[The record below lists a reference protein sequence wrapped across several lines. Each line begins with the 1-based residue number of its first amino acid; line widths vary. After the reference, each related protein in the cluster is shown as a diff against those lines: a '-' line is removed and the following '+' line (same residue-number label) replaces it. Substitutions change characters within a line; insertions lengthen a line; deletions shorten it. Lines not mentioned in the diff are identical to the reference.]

1 MHLLYIAA
9 PYRATTINKL
19 QHNIYEASKMAQ
31 YYWHQGFA
39 VICPH
44 MNSANFDGLIS
55 DKVFLSATMLMLS
68 KCSHIAIHPTWTES
82 SGSIEEYE
90 YAIKHE
96 LTIHFT
102 IMERVNKF
110 IEGLK

>member
-1 MHLLYIAA
+1 LNLLYIAS
-9 PYRATTINKL
+9 PYRAKTIIKL
-19 QHNIYEASKMAQ
+19 QHNIHEASKMAQ

-44 MNSANFDGLIS
+44 LNSANFDGLIL
-55 DKVFLSATMLMLS
+55 DKQFLAGTMLMLS
-68 KCSHIAIHPTWTES
+68 KCSHIAIHPIWTES

-90 YAIKHE
+90 YAIANK

-102 IMERVNKF
+102 DMKRVNKF
-110 IEGLK
+110 IKGL